1 MTPPRFQPACT
12 RASFCY
18 CLTEFRVRTFNL
30 LHPGALLCFLNH
42 CLHSAL
48 PPRELPPAC
57 HHLPPGLASAFMI
70 FKVMWLHYSY
80 ILWFKLS
87 VHCMSLSPQLPVNL
101 TQVALVV
108 KNPMQDTQEIQV
120 GSLGGEDPLEEI
132 PVFLPGESHGHRSLV
147 SCSP

>member
-12 RASFCY
+12 RSSFCY
-18 CLTEFRVRTFNL
+18 CLTEFRARTFSL
-30 LHPGALLCFLNH
+30 LHPGALLCFLN
-42 CLHSAL
+42 CCFHSAL
-48 PPRELPPAC
+48 PLRELPPAC

-108 KNPMQDTQEIQV
+108 KNPPANAGDSRDIGWIPGWGRSPGGGNGNPLQD
-120 GSLGGEDPLEEI
+120 SCLEI
-132 PVFLPGESHGHRSLV
+132 PWT
-147 SCSP
+147 